1 MVNLTHYKMRISKK
15 NEVYLKIT
23 DIEPSLA
30 AEVNDF
36 FTFEVP
42 GFKYMPAYR
51 NKTWDGKIRLYNI
64 VTGEIYM
71 GLLPYIEEYLQNNG
85 ELYELEEGL
94 RSERDVARSVVQGF
108 VRGLRPTLN
117 GRRIKIRDYQIDA
130 IAHAIATNRSL
141 LISPTASG
149 KSLIIYCLVRY
160 YQMMELKT
168 LILVPT
174 TSLVE
179 QMYKD
184 FEDYG
189 WSSGTYCQ
197 KIYQGYDRKVEKDV
211 VISTWQSLHRM
222 PRAYFRQF
230 GAVFGDEA
238 HLFKAKSLTG
248 IMTKLDTCEY
258 RFGLTGTLDGTQTHR
273 LVLEGLFG
281 KAKYVVTTK
290 ELIDNKTLSNLK
302 INCIVLK
309 YPDEDRQIVKD
320 FEYAAELEYI
330 VTKIERNNFL
340 CDLVGHCVGN
350 TLCLFQFVEKHGEP
364 LYNIINDKYKDRK
377 VFFVYGGVSTD
388 TREEIR
394 EIVENETDAI
404 IVASYGTF
412 STGINI
418 RNIDNIVFASPSKS
432 KIRVLQSLGRGL
444 RLGDKSKS
452 LKVFDISDDLTSAGG
467 RINFTLRHFQQ
478 RLNIYD
484 EQKFDYKIDKVKLK

>member
-1 MVNLTHYKMRISKK
+1 MLISKK
-15 NEVYLKIT
+15 NEVYIKLK
-23 DIEPSLA
+23 DVEPSTA
-30 AEVNDF
+30 AELNDF

-51 NKTWDGKIRLYNI
+51 NKMWDGKIRLYNI
-64 VTGEIYM
+64 VTGEVYM
-71 GLLPYIEEYLQNNG
+71 GLLPYIEEYLKNNG
-85 ELYELEEGL
+85 EYYELEEGL
-94 RSERDVARSVVQGF
+94 RSERAVARSVVQGF
-108 VRGLRPTLN
+108 IRGIRPTLG
-117 GRRIKIRDYQIDA
+117 GRKIKIRDYQIDA
-130 IAHAIATNRSL
+130 VSHAIATNRSL

-197 KIYQGYDRKVEKDV
+197 KIYQGYDRKVVKDV
-211 VISTWQSLHRM
+211 VISTWQSIHRM
-222 PRAYFRQF
+222 PRPYFRQF

-248 IMTKLDTCEY
+248 IMTKLDHCKY

-290 ELIDNKTLSNLK
+290 ELIDNKTLADLQIK
-302 INCIVLK
+302 CIILN
-309 YPDEDRQIVKD
+309 YPDEDRQTVKEFD
-320 FEYAAELEYI
+320 YGAELEYI
-330 VTKIERNNFL
+330 VTKEERNLFV
-340 CDLVGHCVGN
+340 CDLVGHCNGN
-350 TLCLFQFVEKHGEP
+350 TLCLFQFVEKHGKP
-364 LYNIINDKYKDRK
+364 LYSIIEEKYKDRK
-377 VFFVYGGVSTD
+377 VFFVYGGVDTD
-388 TREEIR
+388 TREQIR
-394 EIVENETDAI
+394 EIVENETNSI

-418 RNIDNIVFASPSKS
+418 RNIDNIVFSSPSKS

-444 RLGDKSKS
+444 RVGDKSKS
-452 LKVFDISDDLTSAGG
+452 LRLFDIADDLSYSS
-467 RINFTLRHFQQ
+467 RLNFTLRHFKQ

-484 EQKFDYKIDKVKLK
+484 EQGFNYKIDKVKL

>member
-1 MVNLTHYKMRISKK
+1 MVQSLNISMLISKK
-15 NEVYLKIT
+15 NEVYIVLK
-23 DIEPSLA
+23 DVEPSTA
-30 AEVNDF
+30 AELNDF

-42 GFKYMPAYR
+42 GFKYMPAYK
-51 NKTWDGKIRLYNI
+51 NKMWDGKIRLYNI

-85 ELYELEEGL
+85 EHYELAEGI
-94 RSERDVARSVVQGF
+94 RGERDIAPSVVQGF

-117 GRRIKIRDYQIDA
+117 GRRIKVRDYQIDA
-130 IAHAIATNRSL
+130 IAHAIAADRSL

-211 VISTWQSLHRM
+211 VISTWQSIHRM

-248 IMTKLDTCEY
+248 IMTKLDTCKY

-281 KAKYVVTTK
+281 KAKYVITTK
-290 ELIDNKTLSNLK
+290 ELIDNKTLSELK

-309 YPDEDRQIVKD
+309 YPDEDIQITKD
-320 FEYAAELEYI
+320 FDYHEELEYI
-330 VTKIERNNFL
+330 VTKVERNNFL
-340 CDLVGHCVGN
+340 CELVGHCSGN
-350 TLCLFQFVEKHGEP
+350 TLTLFQFVEKHGEP
-364 LYNIINDKYKDRK
+364 LYKLIKDKYKDRK
-377 VFFVYGGVSTD
+377 VFFVYGGVDTD
-388 TREEIR
+388 TREQIR
-394 EIVENETDAI
+394 EIVENEENSI

-444 RLGDKSKS
+444 RRGDKSKS
-452 LKVFDISDDLTSAGG
+452 LKVFDISDDLTSESS
-467 RINFTLRHFQQ
+467 RVNFTLRHFQQ
-478 RLNIYD
+478 RLNIYK
-484 EQKFDYKIDKVKLK
+484 EQNFNFKIDKVKL

>member
-1 MVNLTHYKMRISKK
+1 MVQSLNTSMLISKK
-15 NEVYLKIT
+15 NEVYIVLK
-23 DIEPSLA
+23 DVEPSTA
-30 AEVNDF
+30 AELNDF

-42 GFKYMPAYR
+42 GFKYMPAYK
-51 NKTWDGKIRLYNI
+51 NKMWDGKIRLYNI

-85 ELYELEEGL
+85 EHYELAEGI
-94 RSERDVARSVVQGF
+94 RGERDIAPSVVQGF

-117 GRRIKIRDYQIDA
+117 GRRIKVRDYQIDA
-130 IAHAIATNRSL
+130 IAHAIAADRSL

-211 VISTWQSLHRM
+211 VISTWQSIHRM
-222 PRAYFRQF
+222 PRPYFRQF

-248 IMTKLDTCEY
+248 IMTKLDTCRY

-281 KAKYVVTTK
+281 KAKYVITTK
-290 ELIDNKTLSNLK
+290 ELIDNKTLSELK

-309 YPDEDRQIVKD
+309 YPDQDIQIAKD
-320 FEYAAELEYI
+320 FDYHEELEYI
-330 VTKIERNNFL
+330 VTKTERNNFL
-340 CDLVGHCVGN
+340 CELVGHCNGN
-350 TLCLFQFVEKHGEP
+350 TLALFQFVEKHGEP
-364 LYNIINDKYKDRK
+364 LYKLIKDKYKDRK
-377 VFFVYGGVSTD
+377 VFFVYGGVDTD
-388 TREEIR
+388 TREQIR
-394 EIVENETDAI
+394 EIVENEENSI

-444 RLGDKSKS
+444 RRGDKSKS
-452 LKVFDISDDLTSAGG
+452 LKVFDISDDLTSESS

-478 RLNIYD
+478 RLNIYK
-484 EQKFDYKIDKVKLK
+484 EQNFNFKIDKVKL

>member
-1 MVNLTHYKMRISKK
+1 MLISKK
-15 NEVYLKIT
+15 NEVYIKLK
-23 DIEPSLA
+23 DVEPSTA
-30 AEVNDF
+30 AELNDF

-51 NKTWDGKIRLYNI
+51 NKMWDGKIRLYNI
-64 VTGEIYM
+64 VTGEVYM
-71 GLLPYIEEYLQNNG
+71 GLLPYIEEYLKNNG
-85 ELYELEEGL
+85 EYYELEEGL
-94 RSERDVARSVVQGF
+94 RSERTVARSVVQGF
-108 VRGLRPTLN
+108 IRGIRPTLG
-117 GRRIKIRDYQIDA
+117 GRKIKIRDYQIDA
-130 IAHAIATNRSL
+130 VSHAIATNRSL

-197 KIYQGYDRKVEKDV
+197 KIYQGYDRKVVKDV
-211 VISTWQSLHRM
+211 VISTWQSIHRM
-222 PRAYFRQF
+222 PRPYFRQF

-248 IMTKLDTCEY
+248 IMTKLDHCKY

-290 ELIDNKTLSNLK
+290 ELIDNKTLADLQIK
-302 INCIVLK
+302 CIILN
-309 YPDEDRQIVKD
+309 YPDEDRQTVKEFD
-320 FEYAAELEYI
+320 YGAELEYI
-330 VTKIERNNFL
+330 VTKEERNLFV
-340 CDLVGHCVGN
+340 CDLVGHCNGN
-350 TLCLFQFVEKHGEP
+350 TLCLFQFVEKHGKP
-364 LYNIINDKYKDRK
+364 LYSIIEEKYKDRK
-377 VFFVYGGVSTD
+377 VFFVYGGVDTD
-388 TREEIR
+388 TREQIR
-394 EIVENETDAI
+394 EIVENETNSI

-418 RNIDNIVFASPSKS
+418 RNIDNIVFSSPSKS

-444 RLGDKSKS
+444 RVGDKSKS
-452 LKVFDISDDLTSAGG
+452 LRLFDIADDLSYSSKL
-467 RINFTLRHFQQ
+467 NFTLRHFKQ

-484 EQKFDYKIDKVKLK
+484 EQGFNYKIDKVKL

>member
-1 MVNLTHYKMRISKK
+1 MEQVSSKMLISKK
-15 NEVYLKIT
+15 NEVYIKLQ
-23 DIEPSLA
+23 DVEPSVA
-30 AEVNDF
+30 AELNDF

-51 NKTWDGKIRLYNI
+51 NKIWDGKIRLYNI

-85 ELYELEEGL
+85 ELYELEDGL
-94 RSERDVARSVVQGF
+94 RNEREVARSVVQGF

-117 GRRIKIRDYQIDA
+117 GKRIKIRDYQIDA
-130 IAHAIATNRSL
+130 ITHAIATNRSL

-211 VISTWQSLHRM
+211 VISTWQSIHRM

-248 IMTKLDTCEY
+248 IMTKLDHCKY

-290 ELIDNKTLSNLK
+290 ELIDNKTLSELK

-309 YPDEDRQIVKD
+309 YPDDDIQITKD
-320 FEYAAELEYI
+320 FDYHEELEYI
-330 VTKIERNNFL
+330 VTKTERNNFL
-340 CDLVGHCVGN
+340 CELVGHCNGN
-350 TLCLFQFVEKHGEP
+350 TLALFQFVEKHGEP
-364 LYNIINDKYKDRK
+364 LYKLIEDKYKDRK
-377 VFFVYGGVSTD
+377 VFFVYGGVDTD
-388 TREEIR
+388 TREQIR
-394 EIVENETDAI
+394 EIVENEKNSI

-418 RNIDNIVFASPSKS
+418 RNINNIVFSSPSKS

-444 RLGDKSKS
+444 RRGNKGQS
-452 LKVFDISDDLTSAGG
+452 LTVFDISVDLSFFN

-478 RLNIYD
+478 RLNIYK
-484 EQKFDYKIDKVKLK
+484 EQGFNYKIDKVKL

>member
-1 MVNLTHYKMRISKK
+1 MNLTHYKMRISKK

-108 VRGLRPTLN
+108 VRGIRPTLN
-117 GRRIKIRDYQIDA
+117 GRRIKVRDYQIDA

-197 KIYQGYDRKVEKDV
+197 KIYQGHDRKE
-211 VISTWQSLHRM
+211 
-222 PRAYFRQF
+222 
-230 GAVFGDEA
+230 
-238 HLFKAKSLTG
+238 
-248 IMTKLDTCEY
+248 
-258 RFGLTGTLDGTQTHR
+258 
-273 LVLEGLFG
+273 
-281 KAKYVVTTK
+281 
-290 ELIDNKTLSNLK
+290 
-302 INCIVLK
+302 
-309 YPDEDRQIVKD
+309 
-320 FEYAAELEYI
+320 
-330 VTKIERNNFL
+330 
-340 CDLVGHCVGN
+340 
-350 TLCLFQFVEKHGEP
+350 
-364 LYNIINDKYKDRK
+364 
-377 VFFVYGGVSTD
+377 
-388 TREEIR
+388 
-394 EIVENETDAI
+394 
-404 IVASYGTF
+404 
-412 STGINI
+412 
-418 RNIDNIVFASPSKS
+418 
-432 KIRVLQSLGRGL
+432 
-444 RLGDKSKS
+444 
-452 LKVFDISDDLTSAGG
+452 
-467 RINFTLRHFQQ
+467 
-478 RLNIYD
+478 
-484 EQKFDYKIDKVKLK
+484 

>member
-1 MVNLTHYKMRISKK
+1 MEQVSSKMLISKK
-15 NEVYLKIT
+15 NEVYIKLQ
-23 DIEPSLA
+23 DVEPSVA
-30 AEVNDF
+30 AELNDF

-51 NKTWDGKIRLYNI
+51 NKMWDGKIRLYNI

-85 ELYELEEGL
+85 ELYELEDGL
-94 RSERDVARSVVQGF
+94 RNEREVARSVVQGF

-117 GRRIKIRDYQIDA
+117 GKRIKIRDYQIDA
-130 IAHAIATNRSL
+130 ITHAIATNRSL

-211 VISTWQSLHRM
+211 VISTWQSIHRM

-248 IMTKLDTCEY
+248 IMTKLDHCKY

-290 ELIDNKTLSNLK
+290 ELIDNKTLSELK

-309 YPDEDRQIVKD
+309 YPDDDIQITKEFD
-320 FEYAAELEYI
+320 YHEELEYI
-330 VTKIERNNFL
+330 VTKTERNNFL
-340 CDLVGHCVGN
+340 CELVGHCNGN
-350 TLCLFQFVEKHGEP
+350 TLALFQFVEKHGEP
-364 LYNIINDKYKDRK
+364 LYKFIEDKYKDSN
-377 VFFVYGGVSTD
+377 VFFVYGGVDTD
-388 TREEIR
+388 TREQIR
-394 EIVENETDAI
+394 EIVENEKNSI

-418 RNIDNIVFASPSKS
+418 RNINNIVFSSPSKS
-432 KIRVLQSLGRGL
+432 KIRVLQSIGRGL
-444 RLGDKSKS
+444 RRGNKGQS
-452 LKVFDISDDLTSAGG
+452 LTVFDISDDLSFFN

-478 RLNIYD
+478 RLNIYK
-484 EQKFDYKIDKVKLK
+484 EQGFNYKIDKVKL

>member
-1 MVNLTHYKMRISKK
+1 MLISKK
-15 NEVYLKIT
+15 NEVYIKLN
-23 DIEPSLA
+23 DVEPSTA
-30 AEVNDF
+30 AELNDF

-51 NKTWDGKIRLYNI
+51 NKMWDGKIRLYNI

-85 ELYELEEGL
+85 EYYELEEGL
-94 RSERDVARSVVQGF
+94 RSERTVARSVVQGF
-108 VRGLRPTLN
+108 IRGIRPTLG
-117 GRRIKIRDYQIDA
+117 GRKIKIRDYQIDA
-130 IAHAIATNRSL
+130 VSHAIATNRSL

-197 KIYQGYDRKVEKDV
+197 KIYQGYDRKVVKDV
-211 VISTWQSLHRM
+211 VISTWQSIHRM
-222 PRAYFRQF
+222 PRPYFRQF

-248 IMTKLDTCEY
+248 IMTKLDHCKY

-290 ELIDNKTLSNLK
+290 ELIDNKTLADLQIK
-302 INCIVLK
+302 CIILN
-309 YPDEDRQIVKD
+309 YPDEDRQTVKEFD
-320 FEYAAELEYI
+320 YGAELEYI
-330 VTKIERNNFL
+330 VTKEERNLFV
-340 CDLVGHCVGN
+340 CDLVGHCNGN
-350 TLCLFQFVEKHGEP
+350 TLCLFQFVEKHGKP
-364 LYNIINDKYKDRK
+364 LYSIIEEKYKDRK
-377 VFFVYGGVSTD
+377 VFFVYGGVDTD
-388 TREEIR
+388 TREQIR
-394 EIVENETDAI
+394 EIVENETNSI

-418 RNIDNIVFASPSKS
+418 RNIDNIVFSSPSKS

-444 RLGDKSKS
+444 RVGDKSKS
-452 LKVFDISDDLTSAGG
+452 LRLFDIADDLSYSSKL
-467 RINFTLRHFQQ
+467 NFTLRHFKQ

-484 EQKFDYKIDKVKLK
+484 EQGFNYKIDKVKL